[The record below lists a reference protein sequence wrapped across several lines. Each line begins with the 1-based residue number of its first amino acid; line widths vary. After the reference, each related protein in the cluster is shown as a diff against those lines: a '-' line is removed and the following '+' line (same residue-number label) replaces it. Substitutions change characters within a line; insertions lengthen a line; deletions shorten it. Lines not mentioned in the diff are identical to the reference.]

1 MDRDNAMSY
10 VQKLLRGMLEKGS
23 SDLFI
28 TAEAAPSVKVNGEM
42 VPLTQSILS
51 EMNARMLVRSIMNYY
66 QLQQFESQMECN
78 FSISLPGTA
87 RFRVNAFT
95 QRGCSGMVLRHI
107 PTKIPK
113 FEDLDL
119 PPILR
124 DLSLTK
130 RGLIIFVGAT
140 GSGKSTS
147 LAAMLDYRNENSR
160 GHIVTIEDP
169 IEFIHQHKGC
179 LLTQR
184 EVGLDTAS
192 YEVALKNTLR
202 QAPDVILMG
211 EVRDKQTMEYAI
223 AYAETGHLCLTT
235 LHANSA
241 NQAIERILN
250 FFSEERH
257 PQLLMDL
264 SLNLKAVIS
273 QRLVRSAD
281 ERSRLPA
288 VEVIINTPLM
298 ADLMLKGDV
307 TGMKT
312 LASKSREYGMCTF
325 DQALFDLIETR
336 KITVQ
341 EGLRNAD
348 SVNDL
353 RLRLKLE
360 SRFSKENDFFRGT
373 EQLEIEP
380 VANNVRR

>member
-1 MDRDNAMSY
+1 MDRDSAMSF
-10 VQKLLRGMLEKGS
+10 VQRLLMKMLEIGS

-28 TAEAAPSVKVNGEM
+28 TSDAPPSVKVDGHM
-42 VPLTQSILS
+42 QPLVSNVLNELS
-51 EMNARMLVRSIMNYY
+51 TRMLVRSIMNDH
-66 QLQQFESQMECN
+66 QLRQFEEDMECN
-78 FSISLPGTA
+78 FAIALPGTA

-107 PTKIPK
+107 PTEIPDFK
-113 FEDLDL
+113 SLSL

-124 DLSLTK
+124 DIAMTT
-130 RGLIIFVGAT
+130 RGLVIFVGAT

-147 LAAMLDYRNENSR
+147 LAAMLDYRNENSK

-179 LLTQR
+179 LITQR
-184 EVGLDTAS
+184 ELGMDTSS
-192 YEVALKNTLR
+192 YEIALKNTLR
-202 QAPDVILMG
+202 QAPDVILLG
-211 EVRDKQTMEYAI
+211 EIRDRETMEYAN

-250 FFSEERH
+250 FFPEERRD
-257 PQLLMDL
+257 QLLMDL

-273 QRLVRSAD
+273 QRLIRTVD
-281 ERSRLPA
+281 EKGRVPA

-298 ADLMLKGDV
+298 ADLIFKGDV
-307 TGMKT
+307 SGMKELT
-312 LASKSREYGMCTF
+312 AASREHGMCTF
-325 DQALFDLIETR
+325 DQALFDLIEAH
-336 KITVQ
+336 KITVH

-353 RLRLKLE
+353 RLKLKLE
-360 SRFSKENDFFRGT
+360 SRFSKDNDFYRGT
-373 EQLEIEP
+373 EKLEIEP
-380 VANNVRR
+380 VENVRI